1 MALRFDLDDRYD
13 NLTEFQISTLHGVFG
28 ITVNFHA
35 SVFSPFC
42 PSVTC
47 VFSAVQLIVSVW
59 NSGTSWRNWT
69 GTESTMKMSAD
80 DLGNFSRMLDNA
92 NECNISLLVLNVQE
106 LNQAPPYESPSGL
119 DPIIFLDWMQFNQ
132 VLKNLKLMLML
143 CHSLHHA
150 LTHPSQRADVN
161 KALFEA
167 RLQSLDD
174 TGLKYPWESGV
185 MGDFSETN
193 DAAGLP
199 TLPIEYLS
207 FTEQLYSTATASAPR
222 STLQRVSGRDL
233 ELPFYSFCN
242 QSQTRQGHVC

>member
-1 MALRFDLDDRYD
+1 MALRFDLDDKYD

-119 DPIIFLDWMQFNQ
+119 DLVIFLDWMQFNQ
-132 VLKNLKLMLML
+132 VLKNLNLMLML

-174 TGLKYPWESGV
+174 TG
-185 MGDFSETN
+185 
-193 DAAGLP
+193 
-199 TLPIEYLS
+199 
-207 FTEQLYSTATASAPR
+207 
-222 STLQRVSGRDL
+222 
-233 ELPFYSFCN
+233 
-242 QSQTRQGHVC
+242 